1 MRSVASDR
9 PQAVRRSRPIRSDAI
24 GHAGDLG
31 VSFSCLSLRFSRR
44 SVNVLHLKNPHSVL
58 AALEQRPQ
66 DVVEVRV
73 PARTPSD
80 AWRQVAAQAAQR
92 SIAVKSLL
100 PSDRPHGRRDEKS
113 SREGGAE
120 GLVKEREE
128 TPLDAL
134 FAGAKSAN
142 GLWLALDSLQDP
154 HNVGAIFRTAAF
166 FGVRG
171 IVLTKD
177 RSAPITATAY
187 DVSSGGLEHV
197 PFHQSTNLN
206 QALEIAKQAGL
217 WTIGT
222 AEEATQDIRSFSL
235 DRSWLV
241 VMGNEE
247 QGLRRLVREH
257 CDEICRIPGNGP
269 ISSLNVSVATGV
281 VLSILARG
289 N

>member
-1 MRSVASDR
+1 MGQTAGSHR
-9 PQAVRRSRPIRSDAI
+9 PFANPRNRRP
-24 GHAGDLG
+24 
-31 VSFSCLSLRFSRR
+31 

-58 AALEQRPQ
+58 AALESRPQ
-66 DVVEVRV
+66 DVVEVRI

-80 AWRQVAAQAAQR
+80 AWRFVATRAAQHD
-92 SIAVKSLL
+92 IAIKSLL

-120 GLVKEREE
+120 GLVKERPE
-128 TPLDAL
+128 TPLEEL
-134 FAGAKSAN
+134 FAGAKQAH

-177 RSAPITATAY
+177 RSAPTTATAY
-187 DVSSGGLEHV
+187 DVASGGLEHV

-206 QALEIAKQAGL
+206 QALEVAKKTGL

-222 AEEATQDIRSFSL
+222 AEEAAQDIREFSL
-235 DRSWLV
+235 DRSWLI
-241 VMGNEE
+241 VMGSEE

-257 CDEICRIPGNGP
+257 CDEVCRITGSGP
-269 ISSLNVSVATGV
+269 LQSLNVSVATGV
-281 VLSILARG
+281 VLSILGRNG
-289 N
+289 